1 MKEFITKEEAQSLI
15 DKAIDKHN
23 KTAALISASL
33 GAVVLFFYAH
43 GLLTVIDYKKWNDIK
58 SNLSGTTSSG
68 ALQLYP
74 LLQDRF
80 MLD

>member
-1 MKEFITKEEAQSLI
+1 MKDFITKEEAQSLI

-43 GLLTVIDYKKWNDIK
+43 GLLTVIDYKK
-58 SNLSGTTSSG
+58 
-68 ALQLYP
+68 
-74 LLQDRF
+74 
-80 MLD
+80 